1 MTHKILYIT
10 NGITGPGG
18 LERVLSIK
26 ASYLADNFGYE
37 VHIISLNEQNIPH
50 FYKFSDKIICHNI
63 QTKGTYFTYLYSY
76 LFGIKKVVKKIN
88 PDVISVCDDG
98 LKGLFAPLLFGKP
111 CPMIYERHVS
121 KNIEIKKEAES
132 YFNNIFTN
140 LKFKL
145 MNFGGALYDNF
156 VVLTNGNKKEWELNN
171 LSVIPNPLSF
181 YPDTDQLS
189 NLQNKKVL
197 AVGKHSFQKGFDRVI
212 KSWKSVSEKYPGWEL
227 NIYGTINESMGL
239 EKLVN
244 SLNLGDSINLFPPEK
259 NIADKY
265 QEASLYVMSSRY
277 EGFGMVLTE
286 AMAYGVPCISFD
298 CPFGPSDIISHKKN
312 GLLVENGNIEE
323 LSRGIIELI
332 DNSELRIS
340 MGDQARKN
348 IERYLPE
355 KIVSQWDQLFKSL
368 ISKV

>member
-50 FYKFSDKIICHNI
+50 FYKFSDKIIYHNI

-76 LFGIKKVVKKIN
+76 LTGIKKVIKKIK
-88 PDVISVCDDG
+88 PDAISVCDDG
-98 LKGLFAPLLFGKP
+98 LKGLFAVLLLGKP

-121 KNIEIKKEAES
+121 RNIEIKKDKAS
-132 YFNNIFTN
+132 SVSNFITF
-140 LKFKL
+140 LKFKF
-145 MNFGGALYDNF
+145 MNFGGSLFSTF
-156 VVLTNGNKKEWELNN
+156 VILTNGNKNEWQLNN
-171 LSVIPNPLSF
+171 LLVIPNPLSF
-181 YPDTDQLS
+181 YPDNNQLS
-189 NLQNKKVL
+189 SLDNKKVL
-197 AVGKHSFQKGFDRVI
+197 AVGKHSFQKGFDRLI
-212 KSWKSVSEKYPGWEL
+212 KSWKHVSEKHPDWEL

-244 SLNLGDSINLFPPEK
+244 SLNLGSSINLFPPEK

-298 CPFGPSDIISHKKN
+298 CPFGPSDIISHNKN
-312 GLLVENGNIEE
+312 GLIVENGNIEDFTD
-323 LSRGIIELI
+323 GIIQLI

-340 MGDQARKN
+340 MGEQARKDVD
-348 IERYLPE
+348 RYLPE
-355 KIVSQWDQLFKSL
+355 KVVSQWDQLFKSL
-368 ISKV
+368 ISNV